1 MRVKISDILKATG
14 GKLLCGDEAVAV
26 TSFFTDSRQAKA
38 GAMFVPIRGERAD
51 GHDYIPA
58 VLESPAAATFTDHEI
73 PLGEKPIVL
82 VKDCREALQKAAA
95 WYREQFAIPVVG
107 LIMMIYWSL
116 CGSKWEERQKL
127 ATACMIKRLVGDLV
141 ILALL
146 IAAHSVIVGLSYMP
160 ILLGGMGY

>member
-1 MRVKISDILKATG
+1 MELHICKQCGLVAPKGTTVCPRCGRALPPTKAEASRPDDEDEDEFPLKEDPFFMWYGGEQQEEMGTGHYLAT
-14 GKLLCGDEAVAV
+14 LL
-26 TSFFTDSRQAKA
+26 
-38 GAMFVPIRGERAD
+38 
-51 GHDYIPA
+51 
-58 VLESPAAATFTDHEI
+58 L
-73 PLGEKPIVL
+73 
-82 VKDCREALQKAAA
+82 
-95 WYREQFAIPVVG
+95 FAIPVVG

>member
-1 MRVKISDILKATG
+1 MRSGGSQGNYRLPALRPCAAPHQSRSQPPALYHPCGPEYWDDEDEDEFPLKDDPFFMCYGGEQQEEMGTGHYLAT
-14 GKLLCGDEAVAV
+14 LL
-26 TSFFTDSRQAKA
+26 
-38 GAMFVPIRGERAD
+38 
-51 GHDYIPA
+51 
-58 VLESPAAATFTDHEI
+58 L
-73 PLGEKPIVL
+73 
-82 VKDCREALQKAAA
+82 
-95 WYREQFAIPVVG
+95 FAIPVVG

>member
-1 MRVKISDILKATG
+1 MDELDSKIIQLMMRNARMPVKEIAKQVNL
-14 GKLLCGDEAVAV
+14 
-26 TSFFTDSRQAKA
+26 TS
-38 GAMFVPIRGERAD
+38 
-51 GHDYIPA
+51 PA
-58 VLESPAAATFTDHEI
+58 VSSRPRYTIHVDPDMVQYWDDEDEDEFPLKEDPFFMWYGGEQQEEMGTGHYLAT
-73 PLGEKPIVL
+73 LL
-82 VKDCREALQKAAA
+82 L
-95 WYREQFAIPVVG
+95 FAIPVVG

>member
-1 MRVKISDILKATG
+1 MCYGGEQQEEMGTGHYLAT
-14 GKLLCGDEAVAV
+14 LL
-26 TSFFTDSRQAKA
+26 
-38 GAMFVPIRGERAD
+38 
-51 GHDYIPA
+51 
-58 VLESPAAATFTDHEI
+58 L
-73 PLGEKPIVL
+73 
-82 VKDCREALQKAAA
+82 
-95 WYREQFAIPVVG
+95 FAIGGGPYHDD
-107 LIMMIYWSL
+107 YWSL

>member
-1 MRVKISDILKATG
+1 MELHICKQCGLVAPKGTTVCPRCGRALPPTKAEASRPRYTIHVDPDMVQYWD
-14 GKLLCGDEAVAV
+14 DEDEDE
-26 TSFFTDSRQAKA
+26 F
-38 GAMFVPIRGERAD
+38 
-51 GHDYIPA
+51 
-58 VLESPAAATFTDHEI
+58 
-73 PLGEKPIVL
+73 PLN
-82 VKDCREALQKAAA
+82 
-95 WYREQFAIPVVG
+95 
-107 LIMMIYWSL
+107 WSL

>member
-1 MRVKISDILKATG
+1 MCYGGEQQEEMGTGHYLAT
-14 GKLLCGDEAVAV
+14 LL
-26 TSFFTDSRQAKA
+26 
-38 GAMFVPIRGERAD
+38 
-51 GHDYIPA
+51 
-58 VLESPAAATFTDHEI
+58 L
-73 PLGEKPIVL
+73 
-82 VKDCREALQKAAA
+82 
-95 WYREQFAIPVVG
+95 FAIPVVG

>member
-1 MRVKISDILKATG
+1 MRSGGSKGNYRLPALRPCAAPTKAEASRPRYTIHVDPDMVQYWDDEDEDEFPLKEDPFFMWYGGEQQEEMGTGHYLAT
-14 GKLLCGDEAVAV
+14 LL
-26 TSFFTDSRQAKA
+26 
-38 GAMFVPIRGERAD
+38 
-51 GHDYIPA
+51 
-58 VLESPAAATFTDHEI
+58 L
-73 PLGEKPIVL
+73 
-82 VKDCREALQKAAA
+82 
-95 WYREQFAIPVVG
+95 FAIPVVG

-146 IAAHSVIVGLSYMP
+146 IAVHSVIVGLSYMP

>member
-1 MRVKISDILKATG
+1 MGASNRKRWALGITLQRCCC
-14 GKLLCGDEAVAV
+14 LP
-26 TSFFTDSRQAKA
+26 SR
-38 GAMFVPIRGERAD
+38 
-51 GHDYIPA
+51 
-58 VLESPAAATFTDHEI
+58 
-73 PLGEKPIVL
+73 
-82 VKDCREALQKAAA
+82 
-95 WYREQFAIPVVG
+95 
-107 LIMMIYWSL
+107 

>member
-1 MRVKISDILKATG
+1 MVWGRATG
-14 GKLLCGDEAVAV
+14 
-26 TSFFTDSRQAKA
+26 R
-38 GAMFVPIRGERAD
+38 D
-51 GHDYIPA
+51 GHW
-58 VLESPAAATFTDHEI
+58 
-73 PLGEKPIVL
+73 
-82 VKDCREALQKAAA
+82 ALPCNALL
-95 WYREQFAIPVVG
+95 FAIPVVG